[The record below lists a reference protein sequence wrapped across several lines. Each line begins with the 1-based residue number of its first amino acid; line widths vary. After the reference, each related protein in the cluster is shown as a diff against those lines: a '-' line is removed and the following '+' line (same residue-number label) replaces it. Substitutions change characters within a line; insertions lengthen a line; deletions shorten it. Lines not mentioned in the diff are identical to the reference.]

1 MEHAVRVS
9 VSKILQPDVQLLS
22 AVFRGS
28 DDAAFHELLHLAQ
41 LVGVDLTRLS
51 HADMRDGVLR
61 FTSENCPPG
70 HVNATFHE
78 LFAPYFSAAATLLDV
93 HQDSAKI
100 LELLVAVGTTI
111 RGKVVGVVG
120 AHGGA
125 GASTLAATLARE
137 LVSRGGGVALID
149 IDPAS
154 AGIELL
160 LSLVGVTG
168 KRWADVHGQGAL
180 LAGKLNSALPLWHGV
195 RVLSADERGGM
206 PPNAEAGPN
215 IIAAISQMNAW
226 TVIDIP
232 TSALV
237 PEMPTNSVLEWC
249 DYLFVVTRCDA
260 VHLATTHTL
269 LSRMNTALLTSVVA
283 INVTSK
289 NEAAHIAQMLAV
301 DFVHTVRFEHS
312 YESALEHGVEPGE
325 RSRSRFSRDV
335 HTLCAYLEQVV
346 P

>member
-1 MEHAVRVS
+1 MS

-28 DDAAFHELLHLAQ
+28 DDGVFHELSHLAQ

-61 FTSENCPPG
+61 FTSDNCPSG
-70 HVNATFHE
+70 YVNASFHD
-78 LFAPYFSAAATLLDV
+78 LFAPYFSAQAAMLDV
-93 HQDSAKI
+93 RQDSATI
-100 LELLVAVGTTI
+100 LELLVAVGATI

-137 LVSRGGGVALID
+137 LVRDGGGVALID
-149 IDPAS
+149 VDPAS

-160 LSLVGVTG
+160 LSLVGVPG

-180 LAGKLNSALPLWHGV
+180 LAGKLNSSLPLWHGV

-206 PPNAEAGPN
+206 PPQAEAGPN
-215 IIAAISQMNAW
+215 MIAAISQMNAW
-226 TVIDIP
+226 TVIDVP

-237 PEMPTNSVLEWC
+237 PGMPTNSILEWC
-249 DYLFVVTRCDA
+249 DYLFIVTRSDT
-260 VHLATTHTL
+260 VHLAATHTL
-269 LSRMNTALLTSVVA
+269 LSRLGSNVLASVVA
-283 INVTSK
+283 VDVKSK

-301 DFVHTVRFEHS
+301 EFVHTVRFEHS
-312 YESALEHGVEPGE
+312 YDAALEHGVEPGE

-335 HTLCAYLEQVV
+335 NALCAYLEQVV